1 MFTLHFYCFRFVYFA
16 LCVWLVC
23 LYVCKC
29 TMHKGGSCGSQKEG
43 TEGSRSRVTDGFESG
58 SSARITDALNY

>member
-16 LCVWLVC
+16 LCVSLVC

-29 TMHKGGSCGSQKEG
+29 TMHKTGACGSQKEG
-43 TEGSRSRVTDGFESG
+43 TEDSRSRVTDGFESG
-58 SSARITDALNY
+58 SSVRITDVLNH